1 MDNLKINFD
10 QEIVNFKVSAEDA
23 GTSLNPLSHIRAML
37 KTETENLNSRFL
49 ANKPIESIV
58 HDRAKWIDQLLSFLW
73 AQQSWPNPD
82 IALLAVGG
90 FGRGELFPYSD
101 IDLLILTETDDNDHL
116 KQGISNFITALWD
129 VGLEARQ
136 SVRSLSQCC
145 SESRVDIT
153 IATSLMES
161 RTLAGPKFLKN
172 KLDNL
177 IAAENIWPVKEFFH
191 AKCCE
196 QKDRHQKYNDT
207 DYALQPNVK
216 TSPGGLRDIQTISW
230 IAKRQFRTSSFDE
243 FVQLGLL
250 NSAEEEMIKAGCSF
264 LWRIRYGLHFIE
276 GRGDD
281 RLTFDKQ
288 RELAKIFG
296 YEDDSLTLGVEKLMQ
311 EYYLSVSKLRE
322 LNDLILQHFEEAIIR
337 INTPDK
343 VWEVN
348 SRLNVRNNYIE
359 VANEATFQRYPFAL
373 IEIFVTMAQN
383 PSINGI
389 TASTI
394 RLIRDNLNL
403 VNEEFRR
410 DIRCTSLFVELLRS
424 PHKLTLQLRRM
435 ARYGILGRYLP
446 EFGQIMGKMQ
456 HDMFHI
462 YTVDAHTFQVIENM
476 RRFSFESGSDDF
488 PIASEIAKKLPKI
501 ELLYIAGLYHDI
513 AKGRGG
519 NHSELGQHDAIA
531 FCLCHHL
538 SQWDA
543 KLVAWLVKHHLLM
556 SMTAQR
562 KDISD
567 PDVIKEFAEK
577 IGDKLHLDY
586 LYALTV
592 ADIRATNPELWKSW
606 RASLLAQL
614 YNNAKK
620 ALRQGLENP
629 INKEDLI
636 ADKKN
641 SAHRILV
648 DQQLKNDEILAVW
661 KNADDEYFIRESSNN
676 IAWHTEAILKLDE
689 HIPLV
694 SIRELSLNKQEVVTQ
709 IFIYTPD
716 SDFLFANMT
725 VAIERLG
732 LNIQGARI
740 FTSSNKHCMNT
751 FIVLEKNGNSVG
763 ENSLRIREISDVIR
777 KTISDKGPTKLT
789 SRFRYSSDARLFS
802 KEIYVRII
810 NFDNKPFST
819 LEINC
824 PDYPG
829 ILAFIGSV
837 LAEESLRIKDA
848 RITTLGERVEDLFY
862 VTDLQNKPLG
872 GSKNL
877 RMTEQKIKA
886 KIEKRI
892 AQ

>member
-1 MDNLKINFD
+1 MDSAKLNSD
-10 QEIVNFKVSAEDA
+10 QDCVNFKPSAQNTHA
-23 GTSLNPLSHIRAML
+23 AVNGLSRIKAML
-37 KTETENLNSRFL
+37 KTETQSLDSRFL
-49 ANKPIESIV
+49 SGEPIESIV
-58 HDRAKWIDQLLSFLW
+58 YDRAKWIDQLLGFLW
-73 AQQSWPNPD
+73 TEQKWPNQN

-101 IDLLILTETDDNDHL
+101 IDLLILTETDDNEHL

-136 SVRSLSQCC
+136 SVRSLSQC
-145 SESRVDIT
+145 SDESRNDIT
-153 IATSLMES
+153 VATSLMES
-161 RTLAGPKFLKN
+161 RTLAGSKSLQY
-172 KLDNL
+172 KLNDL
-177 IAAENIWPVKEFFH
+177 IAAEKIWPVKEFFH
-191 AKCCE
+191 AKVQE
-196 QKDRHQKYNDT
+196 QEARHQKYDDT

-230 IAKRQFRTSSFDE
+230 IAMRQFRASTFDD
-243 FVQLGLL
+243 FVRLGLL
-250 NSAEEEMIKAGCSF
+250 NDAEETMIKKGRSF

-296 YEDDSLTLGVEKLMQ
+296 YEDDSLTLGVEKLMK

-322 LNDLILQHFEEAIIR
+322 LNDLVLQHFEEAILR
-337 INTPDK
+337 ADTPDK
-343 VWEVN
+343 VRKVN
-348 SRLNVRNNYIE
+348 NRLNVRNNYIE
-359 VANEATFQRYPFAL
+359 VVHGEIFQRYPFTL
-373 IEIFVTMAQN
+373 IEIFLSMAQN
-383 PSINGI
+383 PSIMGI
-389 TASTI
+389 TAPTI
-394 RLIRDNLNL
+394 RLIRENLSL
-403 VNEEFRR
+403 VDEKFRK
-410 DIRCTSLFVELLRS
+410 DIRCTSLFTELLRS

-446 EFGQIMGKMQ
+446 EFGKIMGQMQ

-476 RRFSFESGSDDF
+476 RRFSYDSASDDF
-488 PIASEIAKKLPKI
+488 PIASGIVKKLPKI

-519 NHSELGQHDAIA
+519 NHSELGQQDAID
-531 FCLCHHL
+531 FCLRHHL

-567 PDVIKEFAEK
+567 PDVIKEFAEN

-592 ADIRATNPELWKSW
+592 ADIRATNPELWNSW
-606 RASLLAQL
+606 RASLTAQL
-614 YNNAKK
+614 YNNTKK
-620 ALRQGLENP
+620 ALRRGLENP
-629 INKEDLI
+629 IDRKDLI
-636 ADKKN
+636 EDKKN
-641 SAHRILV
+641 SAHKILIRNKIK
-648 DQQLKNDEILAVW
+648 DNAIASVW
-661 KNADDEYFIRESSNN
+661 EDADDEYFIRESSNN
-676 IAWHTEAILKLDE
+676 IAWHTEEIINFSGL
-689 HIPLV
+689 IPLV
-694 SIRELSLNKQEVVTQ
+694 SIRELNLNEQEVVTQ
-709 IFIYTPD
+709 IFIYTQN

-732 LNIQGARI
+732 LNIQSARI
-740 FTSSNKHCMNT
+740 FTSPNDNCMNT
-751 FIVLEKNGNSVG
+751 FIVLEKDGNSIG
-763 ENSLRIREISDVIR
+763 ENSSRIHEVRNIIR
-777 KTISDKGPTKLT
+777 TTISNKRPMNLK
-789 SRFRYSSDARLFS
+789 SRFRDYSDARLFS

-810 NFDNKPFST
+810 NFRNKAFST

-829 ILAFIGSV
+829 ILAFIGSL
-837 LAEESLRIKDA
+837 LAEEDLRIRDA

-862 VTDLQNKPLG
+862 VTDSHNNALRG
-872 GSKNL
+872 TKNL
-877 RMTEQKIKA
+877 RIIEEKIK
-886 KIEKRI
+886 EKLKERI
-892 AQ
+892 A

>member
-1 MDNLKINFD
+1 MDSAKLNSD
-10 QEIVNFKVSAEDA
+10 QDFVNFKPSAQNSNA
-23 GTSLNPLSHIRAML
+23 AVNRLSRIKAML
-37 KTETENLNSRFL
+37 KTETQGLDSRFL
-49 ANKPIESIV
+49 SGEPIESIV
-58 HDRAKWIDQLLSFLW
+58 YDRAKWIDQLLGFLW
-73 AQQSWPNPD
+73 TEQKWPNQN

-101 IDLLILTETDDNDHL
+101 IDLLILTETDDNEHL

-136 SVRSLSQCC
+136 SVRSLSQC
-145 SESRVDIT
+145 SDESRNDIT
-153 IATSLMES
+153 VATSLMES
-161 RTLAGPKFLKN
+161 RTLAGSKSLQY
-172 KLDNL
+172 KLNDL
-177 IAAENIWPVKEFFH
+177 IAAEKIWPVKEFFH
-191 AKCCE
+191 AKVQE
-196 QKDRHQKYNDT
+196 QEARHQKYDDT

-230 IAKRQFRTSSFDE
+230 IAMRQFKASTFDD
-243 FVQLGLL
+243 FVRLGLL
-250 NSAEEEMIKAGCSF
+250 NDAEETMIKKGRSF

-296 YEDDSLTLGVEKLMQ
+296 YEDDSLTLGVEKLMK

-322 LNDLILQHFEEAIIR
+322 LNDLVLQHFEEAILR
-337 INTPDK
+337 ADTPDK
-343 VWEVN
+343 VRKVN
-348 SRLNVRNNYIE
+348 NRLNVRNNYIE
-359 VANEATFQRYPFAL
+359 VVHGEIFQRYPFTL
-373 IEIFVTMAQN
+373 IEIFLSMAQN
-383 PSINGI
+383 PSIMGI
-389 TASTI
+389 TAPTI
-394 RLIRDNLNL
+394 RLIRENLSL
-403 VNEEFRR
+403 VDEKFRK
-410 DIRCTSLFVELLRS
+410 DIRCTSLFTELLRS

-446 EFGQIMGKMQ
+446 EFGKIMGQMQ

-476 RRFSFESGSDDF
+476 RRFSYDSALDDF
-488 PIASEIAKKLPKI
+488 PIASGIVKKLPKI

-519 NHSELGQHDAIA
+519 NHSELGQQDAID
-531 FCLCHHL
+531 FCLRHHL

-567 PDVIKEFAEK
+567 PDVIKEFAEN

-592 ADIRATNPELWKSW
+592 ADIRATNPELWNSW
-606 RASLLAQL
+606 RASLTAQL
-614 YNNAKK
+614 YNNTKK
-620 ALRQGLENP
+620 ALRRGLENP
-629 INKEDLI
+629 IDRKDLI
-636 ADKKN
+636 EDKKN
-641 SAHRILV
+641 SAHKILIQNKIE
-648 DQQLKNDEILAVW
+648 DNAIASVW
-661 KNADDEYFIRESSNN
+661 EDADDEYFIRESSNN
-676 IAWHTEAILKLDE
+676 IAWHTEEIINFSGL
-689 HIPLV
+689 IPLV
-694 SIRELSLNKQEVVTQ
+694 SIRELNLNEQEVVTQ
-709 IFIYTPD
+709 IFIYTQN

-732 LNIQGARI
+732 LNIQSARI
-740 FTSSNKHCMNT
+740 FTSPNDNCMNT
-751 FIVLEKNGNSVG
+751 FIVLEKDGNSIG
-763 ENSLRIREISDVIR
+763 ENSSRIHEVRNIIR
-777 KTISDKGPTKLT
+777 TTISNKRPMNLK
-789 SRFRYSSDARLFS
+789 SRFRDYSDARLFS

-810 NFDNKPFST
+810 NFRNKAFST

-829 ILAFIGSV
+829 ILAFIGSL
-837 LAEESLRIKDA
+837 LAEEDLRIRDA

-862 VTDLQNKPLG
+862 VTDSHNNALRG
-872 GSKNL
+872 TKNL
-877 RMTEQKIKA
+877 RIIEEKIK
-886 KIEKRI
+886 EKLKERI
-892 AQ
+892 A

>member
-1 MDNLKINFD
+1 MDSAKLNSD
-10 QEIVNFKVSAEDA
+10 QDFVNFKPSAQNSNA
-23 GTSLNPLSHIRAML
+23 AVNRLSRIKAML
-37 KTETENLNSRFL
+37 KTETQSLDSRFL
-49 ANKPIESIV
+49 SGEPIESIV
-58 HDRAKWIDQLLSFLW
+58 YDRAKWIDQLLGFLW
-73 AQQSWPNPD
+73 TEQKWPNQN

-101 IDLLILTETDDNDHL
+101 IDLLILTETDDNEHL

-136 SVRSLSQCC
+136 SVRSLSQC
-145 SESRVDIT
+145 SDESRNDIT
-153 IATSLMES
+153 VATSLMES
-161 RTLAGPKFLKN
+161 RTLAGSKSLQY
-172 KLDNL
+172 KLNDL
-177 IAAENIWPVKEFFH
+177 IAAEKIWPVKEFFH
-191 AKCCE
+191 AKVQE
-196 QKDRHQKYNDT
+196 QEARHQKYDDT

-230 IAKRQFRTSSFDE
+230 IAMRQFKASTFDD
-243 FVQLGLL
+243 FVRLGLL
-250 NSAEEEMIKAGCSF
+250 NDAEETMIKKGRSF

-296 YEDDSLTLGVEKLMQ
+296 YEDDPLALGVEKLMK

-322 LNDLILQHFEEAIIR
+322 LNDLVLQHFEEAILR
-337 INTPDK
+337 ADTPDK
-343 VWEVN
+343 VRKVN
-348 SRLNVRNNYIE
+348 NRLNVRNNYIE
-359 VANEATFQRYPFAL
+359 VVHGEIFQRYPFTL
-373 IEIFVTMAQN
+373 IEIFLSMAQN
-383 PSINGI
+383 PSIMGI
-389 TASTI
+389 TAPTI
-394 RLIRDNLNL
+394 RLIRENLSL
-403 VNEEFRR
+403 VDEKFRK
-410 DIRCTSLFVELLRS
+410 DIRCTSLFTELLRS

-446 EFGQIMGKMQ
+446 EFGKIMGQMQ

-476 RRFSFESGSDDF
+476 RRFSYDSALDDF
-488 PIASEIAKKLPKI
+488 PIASGIVKKLPKI

-519 NHSELGQHDAIA
+519 NHSELGQQDAID
-531 FCLCHHL
+531 FCLRHHL

-567 PDVIKEFAEK
+567 PDVIKEFAEN

-592 ADIRATNPELWKSW
+592 ADIRATNPELWNSW
-606 RASLLAQL
+606 RASLTAQL
-614 YNNAKK
+614 YNNTKK
-620 ALRQGLENP
+620 ALRRGLENP
-629 INKEDLI
+629 IDRKDLI
-636 ADKKN
+636 EDKKN
-641 SAHRILV
+641 SAHKILIQNKIE
-648 DQQLKNDEILAVW
+648 DNAIASVW
-661 KNADDEYFIRESSNN
+661 EDADDEYFIRESSNN
-676 IAWHTEAILKLDE
+676 IAWHTEEIINFSGL
-689 HIPLV
+689 IPLV
-694 SIRELSLNKQEVVTQ
+694 SIRELNLNEQEVVTQ
-709 IFIYTPD
+709 IFIYTQN

-732 LNIQGARI
+732 LNIQSARI
-740 FTSSNKHCMNT
+740 FTSPNDNCMNT
-751 FIVLEKNGNSVG
+751 FIVLEKDGNSIG
-763 ENSLRIREISDVIR
+763 ENSSRIHEVRNIIR
-777 KTISDKGPTKLT
+777 TTISNKRPMNLK
-789 SRFRYSSDARLFS
+789 SRFRDYSDARLFS

-810 NFDNKPFST
+810 NFRNKAFST

-829 ILAFIGSV
+829 ILAFIGSL
-837 LAEESLRIKDA
+837 LAEEDLRIRDA

-862 VTDLQNKPLG
+862 VTDSHNNALRG
-872 GSKNL
+872 TKNL
-877 RMTEQKIKA
+877 RIIEEKIK
-886 KIEKRI
+886 EKLKERI
-892 AQ
+892 A

>member
-1 MDNLKINFD
+1 MDNAK
-10 QEIVNFKVSAEDA
+10 
-23 GTSLNPLSHIRAML
+23 LNPDQHFVDFKFSAKTAKALSISFSQIRTML
-37 KTETENLNSRFL
+37 KTETKNLDSRFL
-49 ANKPIESIV
+49 AGEPIERIV
-58 HDRAKWIDQLLSFLW
+58 CDRAKWIDQLLSFLW
-73 AQQSWPNPD
+73 AEQKWPNQN
-82 IALLAVGG
+82 ISLLAVGG

-101 IDLLILTETDDNDHL
+101 IDLLILTETDNNEHL
-116 KQGISNFITALWD
+116 KQAISNFITTLWD
-129 VGLEARQ
+129 VGLEVRQ
-136 SVRSLSQCC
+136 SVRSLSQC
-145 SESRVDIT
+145 SDESRNDIT
-153 IATSLMES
+153 VATSLMES
-161 RTLAGPKFLKN
+161 RTLAGSKFLRN
-172 KLDNL
+172 RLDEL
-177 IAAENIWPVKEFFH
+177 IAAEKIWPAKEFFH
-191 AKCCE
+191 AKVRE
-196 QKDRHQKYNDT
+196 QEDRHKKYDDA

-230 IAKRQFRTSSFDE
+230 IAMRQFRASTFND

-250 NSAEEEMIKAGCSF
+250 NDAEEKMIKNGRSF

-296 YEDDSLTLGVEKLMQ
+296 YKDDSLTLGVEKLMK

-322 LNDLILQHFEEAIIR
+322 LNDLILQHFEEAILR
-337 INTPDK
+337 ADTPDK
-343 VWEVN
+343 VWKVN
-348 SRLNVRNNYIE
+348 NRLNVRNNYIE
-359 VANEATFQRYPFAL
+359 VAHGKIFQRHPFTL
-373 IEIFVTMAQN
+373 IEIFVSMAQN
-383 PSINGI
+383 PSIIGI
-389 TASTI
+389 TAPTI
-394 RLIRDNLNL
+394 RLIRENLIFID
-403 VNEEFRR
+403 EKFRK
-410 DIRCTSLFVELLRS
+410 DIRCTSRFTELLRS

-446 EFGQIMGKMQ
+446 EFGKIMGQMQ

-476 RRFSFESGSDDF
+476 RRFTYDSASNEF
-488 PIASEIAKKLPKI
+488 PIASRIVKKLPKI

-519 NHSELGQHDAIA
+519 NHSELGQQDAID
-531 FCLCHHL
+531 FCLRHHL

-543 KLVAWLVKHHLLM
+543 KLAAWLVKHHLLM

-567 PDVIKEFAEK
+567 TDVIREFAEN

-592 ADIRATNPELWKSW
+592 ADIRATNPELWNSW
-606 RASLLAQL
+606 RASLIAQL
-614 YNNAKK
+614 YNHTKK

-629 INKEDLI
+629 IDRKDLI
-636 ADKKN
+636 EDKKDL
-641 SAHRILV
+641 AYKILV
-648 DQQLKNDEILAVW
+648 RNQIKDDAIACIWE
-661 KNADDEYFIRESSNN
+661 NADEEYFIRESSNN
-676 IAWHTEAILKLDE
+676 IAWHTEEIANFNK

-694 SIRELSLNKQEVVTQ
+694 SIRELNLSEQEVVTQ
-709 IFIYTPD
+709 IFIYTQN

-740 FTSSNKHCMNT
+740 FTSHNDNCMNT
-751 FIVLEKNGNSVG
+751 FIVLDKDGNSVG
-763 ENSLRIREISDVIR
+763 ASLRRVHEITDIIRT
-777 KTISDKGPTKLT
+777 TISNKGPINLK
-789 SRFRYSSDARLFS
+789 SRFRDYSDVRLFT

-810 NFDNKPFST
+810 NFHNKAFST

-837 LAEESLRIKDA
+837 LAEEELRIKDA

-862 VTDLQNKPLG
+862 VTDSQNNALRG
-872 GSKNL
+872 AKNL
-877 RMTEQKIKA
+877 RTIERKIKA
-886 KIEKRI
+886 KLEQRI
-892 AQ
+892 A

>member
-1 MDNLKINFD
+1 MNL
-10 QEIVNFKVSAEDA
+10 
-23 GTSLNPLSHIRAML
+23 
-37 KTETENLNSRFL
+37 
-49 ANKPIESIV
+49 
-58 HDRAKWIDQLLSFLW
+58 
-73 AQQSWPNPD
+73 
-82 IALLAVGG
+82 
-90 FGRGELFPYSD
+90 
-101 IDLLILTETDDNDHL
+101 LT
-116 KQGISNFITALWD
+116 
-129 VGLEARQ
+129 RQ

-359 VANEATFQRYPFAL
+359 VANKATFQRYPFAL

-476 RRFSFESGSDDF
+476 RRFSFES
-488 PIASEIAKKLPKI
+488 
-501 ELLYIAGLYHDI
+501 
-513 AKGRGG
+513 R
-519 NHSELGQHDAIA
+519 
-531 FCLCHHL
+531 
-538 SQWDA
+538 
-543 KLVAWLVKHHLLM
+543 
-556 SMTAQR
+556 
-562 KDISD
+562 
-567 PDVIKEFAEK
+567 
-577 IGDKLHLDY
+577 
-586 LYALTV
+586 
-592 ADIRATNPELWKSW
+592 RA
-606 RASLLAQL
+606 
-614 YNNAKK
+614 
-620 ALRQGLENP
+620 
-629 INKEDLI
+629 
-636 ADKKN
+636 
-641 SAHRILV
+641 H
-648 DQQLKNDEILAVW
+648 
-661 KNADDEYFIRESSNN
+661 
-676 IAWHTEAILKLDE
+676 
-689 HIPLV
+689 
-694 SIRELSLNKQEVVTQ
+694 
-709 IFIYTPD
+709 
-716 SDFLFANMT
+716 
-725 VAIERLG
+725 
-732 LNIQGARI
+732 AR
-740 FTSSNKHCMNT
+740 
-751 FIVLEKNGNSVG
+751 
-763 ENSLRIREISDVIR
+763 
-777 KTISDKGPTKLT
+777 
-789 SRFRYSSDARLFS
+789 RYS
-802 KEIYVRII
+802 
-810 NFDNKPFST
+810 
-819 LEINC
+819 
-824 PDYPG
+824 
-829 ILAFIGSV
+829 
-837 LAEESLRIKDA
+837 
-848 RITTLGERVEDLFY
+848 
-862 VTDLQNKPLG
+862 
-872 GSKNL
+872 
-877 RMTEQKIKA
+877 
-886 KIEKRI
+886 
-892 AQ
+892 